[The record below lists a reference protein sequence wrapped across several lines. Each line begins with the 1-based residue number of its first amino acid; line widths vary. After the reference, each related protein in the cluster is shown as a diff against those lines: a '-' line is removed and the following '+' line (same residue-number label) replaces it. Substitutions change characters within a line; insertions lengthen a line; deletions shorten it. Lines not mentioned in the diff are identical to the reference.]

1 MLKIQVV
8 GCGMDLLMR
17 MYGVGERLRDA
28 LARAWNWLKNPATG
42 LVITLT
48 GPLPLIA
55 IGYPGLQNPAV
66 FYFGVSLMIA
76 SGSLIVAAKVTDCV
90 RRRLKTIAGGLSAM
104 YIAFGNFAGYYGNLS
119 YSKTVAYTCLAIGVV
134 FLILGAA
141 TLLSM
146 KIKRLE
152 KALRLKTE
160 EIS

>member
-1 MLKIQVV
+1 
-8 GCGMDLLMR
+8 MDLLMR
-17 MYGVGERLRDA
+17 MYGVGGRLRDA
-28 LARAWNWLKNPATG
+28 LARAWNQLKSPVTG
-42 LVITLT
+42 LVIALT
-48 GPLPLIA
+48 GPLLLIA

-66 FYFGVSLMIA
+66 LYFGVSLMIT
-76 SGSLIVAAKVTDCV
+76 SGFLIVVAKVADRV

-104 YIAFGNFAGYYGNLS
+104 SIAFGNFAGYYGNLP
-119 YSKTVAYTCLAIGVV
+119 YSKTIAYICLAIGVV

-152 KALRLKTE
+152 KVLRLKTE